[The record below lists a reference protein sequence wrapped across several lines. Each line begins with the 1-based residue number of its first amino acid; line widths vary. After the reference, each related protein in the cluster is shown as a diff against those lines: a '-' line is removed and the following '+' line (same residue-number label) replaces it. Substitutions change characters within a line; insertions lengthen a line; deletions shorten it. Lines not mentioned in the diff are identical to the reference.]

1 LLLEKATPTVAPFAI
16 CKKDQPPANRPDS
29 AKVTTEPGIVVHWN
43 QNFKP
48 GEDMVHYLN
57 TAR

>member
-1 LLLEKATPTVAPFAI
+1 LLLEKGGPDGGAI
-16 CKKDQPPANRPDS
+16 CDLQKDQPPANRPDS
-29 AKVTTEPGIVVHWN
+29 AKVTTEPGMDVHWN

-48 GEDMVHYLN
+48 GEDIVHYLN